1 MKKYQILIAGLLL
14 LSASCTD
21 ETERCEQNNGNF
33 RVTATVENTG
43 TMSRVADRNDRT
55 TFTEG
60 DAILIGWNGSAS
72 YKYLCSGTNNLFAP
86 NANTDHA
93 LWSEL
98 LKKSVTAVDVYA
110 WYGTMNSTLPAVGT
124 SIAIPKDQ
132 TSDSKLLSAICMAA
146 HQSVSSTTNTL
157 NFTFHHLT
165 ARLFLSVDIVDP
177 MVTQT
182 DVMGATARINHIYA
196 DATITTDATDE
207 YQLSVPDDKA
217 GTKSIQMKQSWSD
230 QEVFHLDFEC
240 LLPPQTLGEG
250 QNVTITLVNGKEYVC
265 SISSGLS
272 LAAGQKTTLS
282 ATLKADENS
291 TFKPKLTTIPD
302 AANSAFSGNR
312 LICAIKNTSTGEH
325 RYRVYDMQ
333 PDGSWGEGVL
343 VYEDEEGTIEFPT
356 QKYSSIL
363 KNAWQIDM
371 YGDYAV
377 IGTNID
383 NNSTYFIKKSK
394 NTGKWYCSDGEIQG
408 GGYSV
413 CISNEFLFS
422 GNATGTYHDHS
433 YIYPIDEGGNLGAVQ
448 DTRIGGFKSSI
459 YGNILATSNGVYEYN
474 MDTRQWEKLFDYG
487 TNRRVA
493 TDGKRVIIQEGP
505 NESNIHIYNV
515 ATHVEE
521 GWDGARPKAGVGKP
535 VAIYGD
541 YALAGNNN
549 NGITLCY
556 RNPATGK
563 WKIIKSAGGFLAMMK
578 HYDPS
583 ITITQINGGN
593 ISMKGT
599 RAMIVDENLS
609 TSFFIEN
616 IDKMVEDYLA
626 NPY

>member
-207 YQLSVPDDKA
+207 YQL
-217 GTKSIQMKQSWSD
+217 
-230 QEVFHLDFEC
+230 C
-240 LLPPQTLGEG
+240 
-250 QNVTITLVNGKEYVC
+250 
-265 SISSGLS
+265 
-272 LAAGQKTTLS
+272 
-282 ATLKADENS
+282 
-291 TFKPKLTTIPD
+291 
-302 AANSAFSGNR
+302 
-312 LICAIKNTSTGEH
+312 TG
-325 RYRVYDMQ
+325 
-333 PDGSWGEGVL
+333 
-343 VYEDEEGTIEFPT
+343 
-356 QKYSSIL
+356 
-363 KNAWQIDM
+363 
-371 YGDYAV
+371 
-377 IGTNID
+377 
-383 NNSTYFIKKSK
+383 
-394 NTGKWYCSDGEIQG
+394 
-408 GGYSV
+408 
-413 CISNEFLFS
+413 
-422 GNATGTYHDHS
+422 
-433 YIYPIDEGGNLGAVQ
+433 
-448 DTRIGGFKSSI
+448 
-459 YGNILATSNGVYEYN
+459 
-474 MDTRQWEKLFDYG
+474 
-487 TNRRVA
+487 
-493 TDGKRVIIQEGP
+493 
-505 NESNIHIYNV
+505 
-515 ATHVEE
+515 
-521 GWDGARPKAGVGKP
+521 
-535 VAIYGD
+535 
-541 YALAGNNN
+541 
-549 NGITLCY
+549 
-556 RNPATGK
+556 
-563 WKIIKSAGGFLAMMK
+563 
-578 HYDPS
+578 
-583 ITITQINGGN
+583 
-593 ISMKGT
+593 
-599 RAMIVDENLS
+599 
-609 TSFFIEN
+609 
-616 IDKMVEDYLA
+616 
-626 NPY
+626 